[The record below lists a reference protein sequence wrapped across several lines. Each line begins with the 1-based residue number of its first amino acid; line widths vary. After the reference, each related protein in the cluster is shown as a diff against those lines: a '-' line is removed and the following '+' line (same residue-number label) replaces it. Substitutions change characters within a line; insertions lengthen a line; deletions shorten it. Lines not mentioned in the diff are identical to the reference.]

1 MSYKQIL
8 ILGTVINV
16 LGSILTLGIFPA
28 IIAIITCV
36 KNFKSGKRTEE
47 IVDDTLYFKEKY
59 FW

>member
-28 IIAIITCV
+28 IISIITCV

-47 IVDDTLYFKEKY
+47 LVDDTLYFKEKY
-59 FW
+59 F

>member
-36 KNFKSGKRTEE
+36 KNLKPDKCTKDF
-47 IVDDTLYFKEKY
+47 VDDTFYFKEK
-59 FW
+59 FVW